1 MPPSFQRLAWSN
13 LFAQSAEQLTLAAL
27 PMLAVLSLGAGP
39 GDIGMIAAVQALPFL
54 LLSIPLGLLAD
65 RTPRKRLMV
74 GSEILRAL
82 ALLVL
87 VLMTWLDRVSIPL
100 LAGIGFV
107 TAVGT
112 VGFSVA
118 APSLVPALVGEGDL
132 ARANG
137 RLELARSVAYA
148 AGPALAGALM
158 AWLGAST
165 SFVLS
170 AMLSVAAVLSLA
182 RITEPARQ
190 PVTNRHPWH
199 DLKAG
204 ASFVWGHQYLR
215 PMMLTS
221 VAWNIAWFALQAVY
235 VPYAVRAL
243 GMTANG
249 VGLTLACY
257 GLGMMLGALSA
268 PRIVAR
274 LPFGR
279 AILLGPFFS
288 VLAALVMAAT
298 VQLPWPAVA
307 GFSYFLFG
315 FGPIVW
321 AISST
326 TLRQTVT
333 PNDMM
338 GRVTSINIMV
348 SMGARPLGAALGGF
362 VGEFGSD
369 ALSLWLVVVIFTLQ
383 GGIIATSRVRT
394 LPTLAAA
401 RSTAA

>member
-1 MPPSFQRLAWSN
+1 
-13 LFAQSAEQLTLAAL
+13 
-27 PMLAVLSLGAGP
+27 
-39 GDIGMIAAVQALPFL
+39 
-54 LLSIPLGLLAD
+54 
-65 RTPRKRLMV
+65 
-74 GSEILRAL
+74 
-82 ALLVL
+82 
-87 VLMTWLDRVSIPL
+87 
-100 LAGIGFV
+100 
-107 TAVGT
+107 
-112 VGFSVA
+112 
-118 APSLVPALVGEGDL
+118 
-132 ARANG
+132 
-137 RLELARSVAYA
+137 
-148 AGPALAGALM
+148 M

-182 RITEPARQ
+182 RIAEPARQ

-243 GMTANG
+243 GMTASG

-288 VLAALVMAAT
+288 VVAALVMAAT

-315 FGPIVW
+315 FGPTVW